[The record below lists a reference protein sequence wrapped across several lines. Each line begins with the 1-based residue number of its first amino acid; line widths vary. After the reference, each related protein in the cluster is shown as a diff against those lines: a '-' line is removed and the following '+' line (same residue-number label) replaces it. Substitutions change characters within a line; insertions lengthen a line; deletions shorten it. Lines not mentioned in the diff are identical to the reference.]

1 MKLDIT
7 DGGFKMQNNDAG
19 VRELTIKHSIILEN
33 LVKSQEELT
42 KELQKT
48 NDRLQGLTE
57 AVLNQKI
64 LASEVDNL
72 GMRVKNLETTR
83 WFLMTIILTGV
94 IGGGLKLILNI

>member
-1 MKLDIT
+1 MKLDT
-7 DGGFKMQNNDAG
+7 MVGVFDMDNNEAG
-19 VRELTIKHSIILEN
+19 LREETIKHSIILEN
-33 LVKSQEELT
+33 LVKSQENLT

-94 IGGGLKLILNI
+94 IGGGLKLILHV